1 MGRQSKALG
10 VIGVISLL
18 FALLTALYL
27 AIGGAWLLSL
37 GGSPYYVVT
46 GVVLLVFAW
55 LLWSAHA
62 SAFVLYALVLIG
74 TVIWGLWESGPDFWA
89 LAPRADVL
97 VVFGVWLLLLRRWH
111 VERPSQ
117 LAVVSLVIAL
127 VVSGG
132 VLVYAHF
139 NDPQQIN
146 GTLAGSRVTPAPN
159 PDGIQPSEWAAYGRD
174 DQGTRYSPLQQITPE
189 NVKNLQ
195 MAWTFRTGD
204 MKGPNDPVE
213 ITNEV
218 TPIKIGDLLYL
229 CSAHQILFALDAKTG
244 ELKWK
249 FDPGL
254 KAQHVTCRGVSYID
268 LSASAGATGAAPASD
283 AGAASG
289 ADAAAPASAPALGT
303 QATAAAASDTTAAAT
318 PVAASVTCTRRILL
332 PVNDGHL
339 YALDALTGERCAG
352 FGSNGD
358 LYLQHA
364 MPVTTPGMYEPT
376 SPAIVTKKVVIVA
389 GAVEDNFSN
398 REPSGV
404 IRGFDVRTG
413 QLLWVFDSGAADPN
427 RIPGPGEHYT
437 WNSPNAWAPGAYDAK
452 LDIAYLPMGVKTPDI
467 WGGDRTPDLERYATG
482 LLALHASTGKLAWF
496 YQTVHH
502 DLWDMDQ
509 PSQPTLADITD
520 RDGKTVPL
528 VYAPAKTGDLFVLDR
543 RTGALV
549 VPAPG
554 MPVPQGAAPGDHVS
568 PTQPSSQLTFR
579 PSKNLTDADMWGATM
594 YDQLV
599 CRVMFHK
606 LRYEGT
612 FTPPSLQ
619 GTLVFPG
626 NLGMFEWGGLALDTD
641 RQVAVANPI
650 ALPFVSR
657 LIPRGPGNPMEPQPG
672 AKGSGTES
680 GIQPQYGVPYGVT
693 LNPFMS
699 PFGLPCKQPAWGY
712 ISAIDLKT
720 NQIVWKKRIG
730 TVHDSSPIPLP
741 FRMGMPMLGGP
752 MVTAGG
758 VIFIGATADNYLR
771 AFDVNDGKLLWQA
784 RLPAGGHA
792 TPMTYSVNGRQF
804 VVIAAG
810 GHGSFGTKL
819 GDYVVAYGLPRRAAS
834 RSSRLWD
841 CAAADDR
848 VQAAPAPARRAR
860 RWRSV
865 CDRAP
870 RGAQLRRRSRRAP
883 CSRAMQFA
891 SSARIRQSRK
901 DAAFLP

>member
-1 MGRQSKALG
+1 MARQSKPLG
-10 VIGVISLL
+10 IIGVISVL
-18 FALLTALYL
+18 FTLLTAVYL
-27 AIGGAWLLSL
+27 LVGGAWLVSL

-46 GVVLLVFAW
+46 GVVLLIFAW
-55 LLWSAHA
+55 LLWRA
-62 SAFVLYALVLIG
+62 SPKAFVLYALVLIG
-74 TVIWGLWESGPDFWA
+74 TAVWGLWESGSDFWA
-89 LAPRADVL
+89 LVPRSGVL
-97 VVFGVWLLLLRRWH
+97 VVFGVWLLLLMSWH
-111 VERPSQ
+111 LEPPRKFGV
-117 LAVVSLVIAL
+117 LSLFVGL
-127 VVSGG
+127 VVWGG
-132 VLVYAHF
+132 VLAFAHF

-146 GTLAGSRVTPAPN
+146 GTLAESRGTPAPN
-159 PDGIQPSEWAAYGRD
+159 AEGIQPSEWPAYGRD
-174 DQGTRYSPLQQITPE
+174 QQGTRYSPLQQITPE
-189 NVKNLQ
+189 NVHDLQ
-195 MAWTFRTGD
+195 VAWTFRTGD

-213 ITNEV
+213 ITSEV

-229 CSAHQILFALDAKTG
+229 CSPHQILFALSAQTG

-249 FDPGL
+249 FDPKL
-254 KAQHVTCRGVSYID
+254 QADPSFQHVTCRGVSFVD
-268 LSASAGATGAAPASD
+268 LSASAPDAQNTANVAGATAASGVEAAAPASD
-283 AGAASG
+283 P
-289 ADAAAPASAPALGT
+289 APAA
-303 QATAAAASDTTAAAT
+303 QTTAQAANG
-318 PVAASVTCTRRILL
+318 ACTRRILL

-352 FGSNGD
+352 FANNGD
-358 LYLQHA
+358 LDLQHA

-376 SPAIVTKKVVIVA
+376 SPPIVTSKVIVVA

-413 QLLWVFDSGAADPN
+413 ELLWAFDPGAADPN
-427 RIPGPGEHYT
+427 KIPGPGEHYV
-437 WNSPNAWAPGAYDAK
+437 WNSPNSWAPAAYDPK
-452 LDIAYLPMGVKTPDI
+452 LDIVYLPMGVKTPDI

-520 RDGKTVPL
+520 KDGKTVPV
-528 VYAPAKTGDLFVLDR
+528 VYAPAKTGNLFVLDR

-549 VPAPG
+549 VPAPE
-554 MPVPQGAAPGDHVS
+554 MPVPQGAAPGDHVA
-568 PTQPSSQLTFR
+568 PTQPFSQLTFR
-579 PSKNLTDADMWGATM
+579 PSKDLTDADMWGATM

-626 NLGMFEWGGLALDTD
+626 NLGMFEWGGLAIDTD

-657 LIPRGPGNPMEPQPG
+657 LIPRGPGNPQEPQPG
-672 AKGSGTES
+672 AKGSGTEA
-680 GIQPQYGVPYGVT
+680 GIQPQYGVPFGVT
-693 LNPFMS
+693 LNPFLS

-712 ISAIDLKT
+712 ISAVDLKT
-720 NQIVWKKRIG
+720 NEIIWKKRIG
-730 TVHDSSPIPLP
+730 TVRDSSPLPLP

-771 AFDVNDGKLLWQA
+771 AFNVNNGDLLWQA
-784 RLPAGGHA
+784 RLPAGGQA
-792 TPMTYSVNGRQF
+792 TPMTYSINGRQF

-819 GDYVVAYGLPRRAAS
+819 GDYVIAYALP
-834 RSSRLWD
+834 
-841 CAAADDR
+841 
-848 VQAAPAPARRAR
+848 Q
-860 RWRSV
+860 
-865 CDRAP
+865 
-870 RGAQLRRRSRRAP
+870 Q
-883 CSRAMQFA
+883 
-891 SSARIRQSRK
+891 
-901 DAAFLP
+901 